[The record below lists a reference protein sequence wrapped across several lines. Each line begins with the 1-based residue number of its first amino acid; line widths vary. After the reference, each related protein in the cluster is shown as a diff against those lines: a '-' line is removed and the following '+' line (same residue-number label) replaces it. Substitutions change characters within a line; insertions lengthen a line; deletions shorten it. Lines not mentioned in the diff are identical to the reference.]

1 MGLQLTTLTLYC
13 VKKGLKLTVGL
24 DLGGDFSFSTAH
36 GCNSSSRGMSPN
48 LQQPTVQMK
57 RTVIWLFV

>member
-24 DLGGDFSFSTAH
+24 DLGGNFA
-36 GCNSSSRGMSPN
+36 
-48 LQQPTVQMK
+48 
-57 RTVIWLFV
+57 LFYRSWM